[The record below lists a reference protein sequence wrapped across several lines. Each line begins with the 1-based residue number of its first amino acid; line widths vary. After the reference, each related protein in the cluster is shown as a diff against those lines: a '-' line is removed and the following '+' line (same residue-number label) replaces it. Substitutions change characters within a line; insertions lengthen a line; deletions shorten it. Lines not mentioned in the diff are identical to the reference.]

1 MGNFSNWHFD
11 AIEFD
16 LELGFEGFE
25 FPEFVFS
32 ILETQ
37 PFSVTHYDG
46 YELPDFAELYKL
58 GLAPDGYTPDNGTS
72 AAVKD
77 GRLFVD
83 IPGDTSTTA
92 TAVINGSVSDTLE
105 VSGDQDW
112 FEITLIADQRY
123 SFALD
128 GTGGS
133 ALSDPL
139 VRLLDASGVQ
149 IATNDDAGP
158 GLNSLLTF
166 TAVTTGTYYISAQ
179 AYSTQIG
186 DYTLTVNELDSM
198 AERTIDGIA
207 NFLTDEFFTRQSYN
221 TGGGGATT
229 INFSFAS
236 GAASLSAGAEALAR
250 RALDSWA
257 SVANINFV
265 EGVGDIVFR
274 NDAGGAF
281 NSNFRSGGTILS
293 SDLNVS
299 STWNGGNLNV
309 DSYTYQTFLHEIG
322 HALGLGHA
330 GPYNGSATYGID
342 NVYLNDSWA
351 YTLMSYMS
359 QNDGAYFGDF
369 RFVLGPQISDI
380 LALQDLYGAN
390 TTTRGGDTVYGFNST
405 EIDVHD
411 FSQFTR
417 APSLSIFDTGGTDTL
432 DFSGYSANARIDL
445 NAEAFSDV
453 DNIRGVISIARDSI
467 IENAIGGAGADNI
480 TGNAVSN
487 ELTGGAGNDILD
499 GGDGIDYAL
508 YSGAAF
514 ANYTITVNGDGTI
527 TVTDNVGTDGTDTLS
542 NIEFVRMGGVDYAVG
557 ATALTPNADIYTG
570 TSGIDVINGLAGA
583 DTLSGFGGADI
594 LHGND
599 GDDILNGGAGNDF
612 LFGDAGVDRLFGGSG
627 DDILDGG
634 DGNDSRLDGGA
645 GNDTING
652 GLGDDRL
659 YGQLGDD
666 TVNGGEGD
674 DFVSGSDGVDTL
686 NGDGG
691 DDLLI
696 GGNGNDIMDG
706 GTGIDRLAGG
716 AGDDNLVGGEGN
728 DRLFG
733 QADNDTVSGGNGD
746 DFVSGELG
754 DDNLSGNAGADRL
767 FGSAGNDTL
776 SGGDGDDLLNG
787 GAGIDRIDGGD
798 GADKLTGGSGADVFA
813 FDLASAVTALD
824 TIFDFATGT
833 DMIEIS
839 GGLVYTD
846 LTFTL
851 SPNGQHT
858 TISYNGHEIYVR
870 NTTPAQLDAAQ
881 FTFISVAEELDT
893 SKLVVSEDI
902 SVSDKPII
910 SDVLSVTEKAVISDD
925 DSFSFAEKNVISDDI
940 STVSTDFGDFVI
952 TQEILA
958 EFLAEATIL
967 RDIYINAEGVDKI
980 GHEADVDMAYFTDMF
995 NFI

>member
-1 MGNFSNWHFD
+1 MRNFSNWQFD
-11 AIEFD
+11 AVQFD
-16 LELGFEGFE
+16 SGQFNWDLGFGEFSFPVQDIETFE
-25 FPEFVFS
+25 AVE
-32 ILETQ
+32 
-37 PFSVTHYDG
+37 VTHYDY
-46 YELPDFAELYKL
+46 YEVPDFAEWYKL
-58 GLAPDGYTPDNGTS
+58 GLAPDDYIPDTDLNF
-72 AAVKD
+72 AVKD

-112 FEITLIADQRY
+112 FEIALVAGQRY

-139 VRLLDASGVQ
+139 VRLLDAGGAQ
-149 IATNDDAGP
+149 IVTNDDGGP

-166 TAVTTGTYYISAQ
+166 TAVTSGTYYISAQ
-179 AYSTQIG
+179 AFSTQTG
-186 DYTLTVNELDSM
+186 DYTLTVNELAPM

-221 TGGGGATT
+221 TGGGGVTT

-250 RALDSWA
+250 RALDAWA

-265 EGVGDIVFR
+265 EGAGDIVFR

-281 NSNFRSGGTILS
+281 NSNTRSGGTILS
-293 SDLNVS
+293 SDLNVN
-299 STWNGGNLNV
+299 STWNGSNLNV

-351 YTLMSYMS
+351 YTVMSYMD

-405 EIDVHD
+405 ETDVHD

-417 APSLSIFDTGGTDTL
+417 APSLSVFDTGGTDTL

-467 IENAIGGAGADNI
+467 IENAIGGTGADNI
-480 TGNAVSN
+480 TGNAASN
-487 ELTGGAGNDILD
+487 ELTGGVGNDILD

-514 ANYTITVNGDGTI
+514 ANYTITLNGDGTTTI
-527 TVTDNVGTDGTDTLS
+527 TDNVGTDGTDTLS
-542 NIEFVRMGGVDYAVG
+542 NIEFVRIGGVDYAIG
-557 ATALTPNADIYTG
+557 ATQLTPNADTFLGTTG
-570 TSGIDVINGLAGA
+570 VDVVDGLAGA
-583 DTLSGFGGADI
+583 DTISGFGGDDVI
-594 LHGND
+594 HGND
-599 GDDILNGGAGNDF
+599 GDDVLNGGAGNDM
-612 LFGDAGVDRLFGGSG
+612 LFGDSGIDRLFGGSG
-627 DDILDGG
+627 NDTLYGG

-645 GNDTING
+645 GNDTIYG
-652 GLGDDRL
+652 GLGDDML

-666 TVNGGEGD
+666 TVNGGDGD
-674 DFVSGSDGVDTL
+674 DFVSGSDGVDIL
-686 NGDGG
+686 NGDAG

-706 GTGIDRLAGG
+706 GLDVDRLAGG
-716 AGDDNLVGGEGN
+716 AGDDMLMGGEGN

-733 QADNDTVSGGNGD
+733 QADSDTVIGGNGD

-754 DDNLSGNAGADRL
+754 NDTLSGNAGADRL
-767 FGSAGNDTL
+767 FGSAGNDSL

-787 GAGIDRIDGGD
+787 GANDDRIDGGD
-798 GADKLTGGSGADVFA
+798 GADKLSGGTGADVFA

-824 TIFDFATGT
+824 TIFDFATGIDT
-833 DMIEIS
+833 IEIS
-839 GGLVYTD
+839 GGLVYAD
-846 LTFTL
+846 LTFST

-858 TISYNGHEIYVR
+858 TISYNGHEIFVK

-881 FTFISVAEELDT
+881 FTFIPVAEELDT
-893 SKLVVSEDI
+893 SKLVVSEDASI
-902 SVSDKPII
+902 
-910 SDVLSVTEKAVISDD
+910 TEKAIISDD
-925 DSFSFAEKNVISDDI
+925 DSFAFVEKNVISDDI

-958 EFLAEATIL
+958 EFLAEAQIL
-967 RDIYINAEGVDKI
+967 RDIYINAEDVDNI
-980 GHEADVDMAYFTDMF
+980 GHETDVDMAYYMDMF
-995 NFI
+995 NYNGYV